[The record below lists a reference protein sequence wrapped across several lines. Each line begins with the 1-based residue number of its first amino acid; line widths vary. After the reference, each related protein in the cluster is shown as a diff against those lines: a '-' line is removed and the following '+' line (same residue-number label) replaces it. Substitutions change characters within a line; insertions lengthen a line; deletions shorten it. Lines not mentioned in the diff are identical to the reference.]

1 MVCYARWAY
10 SLAGVVLVG
19 FLLLGQPAAHFLAV
33 EALMVSLA
41 VVIGGA
47 ALAAGLAFVTFRAVQ
62 RRRALNG
69 GCVGCQFQCQH
80 AMTGSGGDAHP
91 TRLWLISTVDRG
103 AQAPVPAPAP
113 ARAAAAEQGHVVMLP
128 MPHWPD
134 RPLRSEA
141 PAQQVRV
148 PAGAS

>member
-33 EALMVSLA
+33 EALVVSLS
-41 VVIGGA
+41 VVMGGA
-47 ALAAGLAFVTFRAVQ
+47 AIAAGLAFVTFRAIQ
-62 RRRALNG
+62 RRRALAG

-80 AMTGSGGDAHP
+80 AMTCSADARP
-91 TRLWLISTVDRG
+91 TRMWLISTVDR
-103 AQAPVPAPAP
+103 AAVAPAHVPAP
-113 ARAAAAEQGHVVMLP
+113 ARAAAERPQIVMLP
-128 MPHWPD
+128 TPHWPD
-134 RPLRSEA
+134 RPLRSET